1 MADVLYAWP
10 AAAAF
15 GRRVPKEKLYAHG
28 SVTAA
33 VRERF
38 VDDVASVEWAYKL
51 AESTVNLPGDD
62 QVPELQVLRVA
73 AKGDDVSTG
82 VLAAIDRAVAFP
94 LVFEITRRDG
104 ETRMTAAMQKS
115 GAYHSTG
122 WMPPG
127 NDRTPLPTA
136 ITLPALYAAILEPL
150 LPVAGRAAESPA
162 DLAARLKRI
171 AQLERQVAAAERQ
184 LRNEP
189 QLNRKLELRREL
201 AALRSE
207 LEAQR

>member
-28 SVTAA
+28 SVATA

-38 VDDVASVEWAYKL
+38 VDEVASVEWAYKL
-51 AESTVNLPGDD
+51 AESTVNVPRDD
-62 QVPELQVLRVA
+62 EVPEVQVFRVT
-73 AKGDDVSTG
+73 AKGEDVSTA
-82 VLAAIDRAVAFP
+82 VLAAIDKAVAFP
-94 LVFEITRRDG
+94 LVFEIARRDG
-104 ETRMTAAMQKS
+104 ETRMTATMQKS
-115 GAYHSTG
+115 GTYHSTR
-122 WMPPG
+122 WMPSG
-127 NDRTPLPTA
+127 HERAPLPTA
-136 ITLPALYAAILEPL
+136 ITLSALYAAILEPL

-162 DLAARLKRI
+162 ELAARLKHI
-171 AQLERQVAAAERQ
+171 AQLERQVAAAERR

-189 QLNRKLELRREL
+189 QLNRKLELRRAL
-201 AALRSE
+201 AALRGE

>member
-1 MADVLYAWP
+1 MVDVLYAWP

-28 SVTAA
+28 SVAAA

-38 VDDVASVEWAYKL
+38 VDEVASVEWAYKL

-62 QVPELQVLRVA
+62 QVPELQVFHVT
-73 AKGDDVSTG
+73 AKAGDVSTA
-82 VLAAIDRAVAFP
+82 VLAAIDKAVAFP
-94 LVFEITRRDG
+94 LVFEIARRDG

-115 GAYHSTG
+115 GTYHSTG
-122 WMPPG
+122 WMPSG
-127 NDRTPLPTA
+127 HERAPLPTA
-136 ITLPALYAAILEPL
+136 ITLAALYAAVLEPL
-150 LPVAGRAAESPA
+150 LPVAGRPSESPA
-162 DLAARLKRI
+162 DLAARLKRVT
-171 AQLERQVAAAERQ
+171 QLERQVAAAERR

-189 QLNRKLELRREL
+189 QLNRKLELRRAL
-201 AALRSE
+201 AALRAE

>member
-28 SVTAA
+28 SVTTA

-38 VDDVASVEWAYKL
+38 VDEVASVEWAYKL
-51 AESTVNLPGDD
+51 AESTVNVPGDD
-62 QVPELQVLRVA
+62 EVPELQVFRVT
-73 AKGDDVSTG
+73 AKGEDVSTA
-82 VLAAIDRAVAFP
+82 VLAAIDNAVAFP
-94 LVFEITRRDG
+94 LVFEIARSDA

-115 GAYHSTG
+115 GTYHSTG
-122 WMPPG
+122 WMPSG
-127 NDRTPLPTA
+127 HERAPLPTA
-136 ITLPALYAAILEPL
+136 ITLSALYAAILEPL

-162 DLAARLKRI
+162 ELAGRLKRI
-171 AQLERQVAAAERQ
+171 DQLERQVAAAERR

-189 QLNRKLELRREL
+189 QLNRKLEIRRAL
-201 AALRSE
+201 TALRSE